1 MAYKFQLGDARLSGS
16 LIQEGSIQSSGEIV
30 PLSADGAALGS
41 ATKEWADLYLADGG
55 RILFGSDQDTWITQT
70 GGGFRIEGGSETTG
84 QPVVSLVN
92 RGNFASGPGMNF
104 VIDNGAGEGD
114 GDIMGFLN
122 FYGDDSSDAQ
132 VQYARLEVQSV
143 DVSNGTEDG
152 AFFFNAI
159 VGGSGNTTLLDINST
174 IAGGVA
180 VANDL
185 EVGDDLFLKS
195 DDSAIH
201 FGADSEI
208 RMDHR
213 PDAGIRI
220 EQTGTGTGLPSF
232 SLVNR
237 GNNANGPIINIV
249 QVQGDGEASDNDVL
263 GALQFFGQNVK
274 AGTDEQVKYG
284 KIEVLSK
291 DVTDGTEDGGIRF
304 SAFVA
309 GSETQLMDINDSLA
323 GGVQV
328 ANGLNVQGHDGSS
341 VGLRLAGTLV
351 TSTAAELNLL
361 DGVSGLVKA
370 DFTKLAAVDAS
381 AAELNLLDGDTS
393 VGSSITIVDSDGVIM
408 NDGGTMK
415 SVPAS
420 DFKTYLAGLA
430 VSLKDNTD
438 TLSNGV
444 NYFADLS
451 GAEAVSLPASPDV
464 GDNIYVKAPSN
475 CSISD
480 SLTINRQGSHTIDG
494 LTSIVLES
502 PNAAVM
508 LVYVAANLWKVF

>member
-16 LIQEGSIQSSGEIV
+16 LIQEGSIQSSGGIT
-30 PLSADGAALGS
+30 PLNADGAALGS

-55 RILFGSDQDTWITQT
+55 RILFGNEQDTWITQT
-70 GGGFRIEGGSETTG
+70 GGGFRIEGGSETSG
-84 QPVVSLVN
+84 QPVLSLVN
-92 RGNFASGPGMNF
+92 RGDFGSGPGLNL
-104 VIDNGAGEGD
+104 VIDNGAGESD

-174 IAGGVA
+174 ISGGVA

-220 EQTGTGTGLPSF
+220 EQTGTGTALPSF

-304 SAFVA
+304 TAFVA
-309 GSETQLMDINDSLA
+309 GSETQIMDINDSLA
-323 GGVQV
+323 GGVHV
-328 ANGLNVQGHDGSS
+328 ANGLNIQGHNGSS
-341 VGLRLAGTLV
+341 DGLRLGGTLV
-351 TSTAAELNLL
+351 SATAAEFNLL
-361 DGVSGLVKA
+361 DGGTA
-370 DFTKLAAVDAS
+370 
-381 AAELNLLDGDTS
+381 
-393 VGSSITIVDSDGVIM
+393 VGSSIALADSDGIIVD
-408 NDGGTMK
+408 DGGVMK
-415 SVPAS
+415 KIPAS
-420 DFKTYLAGLA
+420 DIKTFLADNSMNVA
-430 VSLKDNTD
+430 LKDDGNT
-438 TLSNGV
+438 LVNGI
-444 NYFADLS
+444 NYFADLD
-451 GAEAVSLPASPDV
+451 GNEAANLPASPDV
-464 GDNIYVKAPSN
+464 GDTVYVKAPNN
-475 CSISD
+475 CSS
-480 SLTINRQGSHTIDG
+480 SSTLTINKQGSHTIDG
-494 LTSIVLES
+494 LTSIILES

-508 LVYVAANLWKVF
+508 LVYVTTNTWKVF